1 MPTGK
6 TAKVQRMLTAKR
18 DAIIVRDGFDLL
30 SVYTCEIEEKL
41 RKNKEMATFF
51 ENSHDTGPIKL
62 RDAFFGGNF

>member
-1 MPTGK
+1 
-6 TAKVQRMLTAKR
+6 MLTAKR

-62 RDAFFGGNF
+62 RDAFFGGNFWLYR

>member
-18 DAIIVRDGFDLL
+18 DAIILRDGFDLL
-30 SVYTCEIEEKL
+30 SENTCEIEEKL